1 MTDQTLPVTP
11 LAEYQLTPHE
21 RVRVLRRTPE
31 LLEVEATYAPGG
43 KPPLR
48 HRHPDQFERFA
59 VLEGQLQVSVDG
71 RTRVLH
77 AGENTTIGQG
87 RSHAMAAAGDA
98 GARVIWQTSPALDTE
113 AWWAGL
119 DELGRIHGGEPPLPA
134 VARLLRRHGG
144 VFELALPGPLPRLIV
159 AALAL
164 LPVRAPKS
172 GPRAG
177 TVTPEPAD
185 VVSRPNPAA

>member
-1 MTDQTLPVTP
+1 MPDQTPPATP

-48 HRHPDQFERFA
+48 HRHPAQFERFA
-59 VLEGQLQVSVDG
+59 VLEGQLQITVDG

-77 AGENTTIGQG
+77 AGDNATIGQG
-87 RSHAMAAAGDA
+87 RAHAMAAAGNA

-119 DELGRIHGGEPPLPA
+119 DELGRVHGGEPPLPA
-134 VARLLRRHGG
+134 VARLLKRHGG
-144 VFELALPGPLPRLIV
+144 VFELALPGPLPRLVV

-164 LPVRAPKS
+164 LPVRTPAR
-172 GPRAG
+172 GPA
-177 TVTPEPAD
+177 TPA
-185 VVSRPNPAA
+185 VVEH

>member
-1 MTDQTLPVTP
+1 MPDPIPSVSP
-11 LAEYQLTPHE
+11 LAEYRLTPHE

-48 HRHPDQFERFA
+48 HRHPAQFERFA
-59 VLEGQLQVSVDG
+59 VLEGQLQLTIDG

-77 AGENTTIGQG
+77 PGDHATVGRG
-87 RSHAMAAAGDA
+87 RSHAMAAAGEA
-98 GARVIWQTSPALDTE
+98 GARVIWQTSPALNTE

-119 DELGRIHGGEPPLPA
+119 DELGRAYDGDPPLPA
-134 VARLLRRHGG
+134 VARLLRRHGD
-144 VFELALPGPLPRLIV
+144 VFELALPGPLPRLVV

-164 LPVRAPKS
+164 LPTRAPK
-172 GPRAG
+172 
-177 TVTPEPAD
+177 PE
-185 VVSRPNPAA
+185 VVSRPSPAA